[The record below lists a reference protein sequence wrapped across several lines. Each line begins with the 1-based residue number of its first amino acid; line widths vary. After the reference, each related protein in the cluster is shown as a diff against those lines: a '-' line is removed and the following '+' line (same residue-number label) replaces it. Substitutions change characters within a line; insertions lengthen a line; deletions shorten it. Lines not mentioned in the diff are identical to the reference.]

1 MRIGI
6 VILPQP
12 RWSEASGLWR
22 RAEEYGFDH
31 AWTYDHLAWRSLAD
45 EPWFA
50 TVPTLAG
57 AALVTSTIRLG
68 TWVASPNF
76 RHPVPFAKELM
87 TLDDMSDGRLLLGV
101 GAGGLSFDAAV
112 LGQAPLTPGQRVDR
126 LDEFVALLDE
136 LLTQPVTT
144 HRGAYFSAEEA
155 RTVPGCVQQPRVPFL
170 VAANAPRAMSVAV
183 RRGDAWVTTG
193 PEGQETAADWWRS
206 VAQLSARFTDA
217 LAEAGRPATTPRYLN
232 LDSLEYS
239 LSSVGHFW
247 DQVGRAEELG
257 FTDVVVHWPRREGIY
272 AGDEKVLEAVAA
284 DLPRSEPPLT
294 PAGA

>member
-12 RWSEASGLWR
+12 RWAQASALWR

-87 TLDDMSDGRLLLGV
+87 TLDDMSSGRMLLGV
-101 GAGGLSFDAAV
+101 GAGGLGFDASV
-112 LGQAPLTPGQRVDR
+112 LGQEPLTPGQRVER
-126 LDEFVALLDE
+126 LDDFVALLDE
-136 LLTQPVTT
+136 LLTQPVTSREGT
-144 HRGAYFSAEEA
+144 YFSAQEA
-155 RTVPGCVQQPRVPFL
+155 RSIPGCVQQPRVPFL

-193 PEGQETAADWWRS
+193 AEGQETQEDWWAS
-206 VAQLSARFTDA
+206 VARLSARYTDA
-217 LAEAGRPATTPRYLN
+217 LAEAGRPAGTPRYLN
-232 LDSLEYS
+232 LDSQEYS
-239 LSSVGHFW
+239 LTSVDHFW

-257 FTDVVVHWPRREGIY
+257 FTDVVVHWPRAEGIY
-272 AGDEKVLEAVAA
+272 AGEEKVLEAVAA
-284 DLPRSEPPLT
+284 GLT
-294 PAGA
+294 PEGA

>member
-1 MRIGI
+1 MRTGI

-12 RWSEASGLWR
+12 RWAQASTLWQ

-87 TLDDMSDGRLLLGV
+87 TLDDMSDGRMLLGV
-101 GAGGLSFDAAV
+101 GSGGLGFDAAV
-112 LGQAPLTPGQRVDR
+112 LGQAPLTPGQRVER
-126 LDEFVALLDE
+126 LEEFVTLLDE
-136 LLTQPVTT
+136 LLTHPVTSHT
-144 HRGAYFSAEEA
+144 GTYFHADAA
-155 RTVPGCVQQPRVPFL
+155 RTIPGCVQQPRLPFL
-170 VAANAPRAMSVAV
+170 VAANAPRAMSVAA
-183 RRGDAWVTTG
+183 RRGDGWVTTG
-193 PEGQETAADWWRS
+193 AEGQETVEAWWRS
-206 VAQLSARFTDA
+206 VAQLSARYTDA
-217 LAEAGRPATTPRYLN
+217 LAEAGRPAGTPRYLN
-232 LDSLEYS
+232 LDSQEYA

-247 DQVGRAEELG
+247 DAVGRAEELS
-257 FTDVVVHWPRREGIY
+257 FTDVVVHWPRADGIY
-272 AGDEKVLEAVAA
+272 AGDEKVLDAVAA
-284 DLPRSEPPLT
+284 DLGRR
-294 PAGA
+294 

>member
-6 VILPQP
+6 VILPQH
-12 RWSEASGLWR
+12 RWSQAAGLWR

-87 TLDDMSDGRLLLGV
+87 TLDDMSEGRMLLGV
-101 GAGGLSFDAAV
+101 GAGGLGVDAAV
-112 LGQAPLTPGQRVDR
+112 LGQPPLTPGARVDR
-126 LDEFVALLDE
+126 LDEFVSMLDE
-136 LLTQPVTT
+136 LLTQPVTSRT
-144 HRGAYFSAEEA
+144 GTYFGADGA
-155 RTVPGCVQQPRVPFL
+155 RTIPGCVQQPRMPFL
-170 VAANAPRAMSVAV
+170 VAANAPRSMSVAV

-193 PEGQETAADWWRS
+193 AEGQDTLDDWWGS
-206 VAQLSARFTDA
+206 VARLSARFTDA
-217 LAEAGRPATTPRYLN
+217 LAEAGRPASTPRYLN
-232 LDSLEYS
+232 LDSQSYS
-239 LSSVGHFW
+239 LTSAERFW
-247 DQVGRAEELG
+247 DQVGRAEDLG
-257 FTDVVVHWPRREGIY
+257 FTDVVVHWPRAEGIY
-272 AGDEKVLEAVAA
+272 AGDETVLEAVA
-284 DLPRSEPPLT
+284 DRLRPS
-294 PAGA
+294 